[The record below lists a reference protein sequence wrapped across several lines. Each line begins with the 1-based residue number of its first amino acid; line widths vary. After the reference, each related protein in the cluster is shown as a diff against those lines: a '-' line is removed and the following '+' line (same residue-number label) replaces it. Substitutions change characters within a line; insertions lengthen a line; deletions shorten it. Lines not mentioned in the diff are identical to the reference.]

1 MRKLLISVLLV
12 FATYMMADAQLVW
25 EERFAYESGTA
36 LEGQG
41 GWELGTGKWTS
52 GDSPIVSDRKIRYGG
67 YASSESGSVA
77 IGGTGINR
85 ITYRT
90 IDEKGIRRGTVY
102 VAMLINLESVDG
114 TRDFITLDSGTGDSP
129 KAKVFVR
136 KNGSGF
142 SVGASMSDAK
152 HVTYSRG
159 LAFRSPHLIVL
170 KYSFVE
176 KAKDAKVDNNDR
188 LDLFV
193 NPVPPLPESKQ
204 EAVKLRRRKEDAS
217 ADMPYIKAVNIRQS
231 GVKGIICGMRVA
243 KSWNDAVAGN

>member
-1 MRKLLISVLLV
+1 MKRIILLV
-12 FATYMMADAQLVW
+12 LAFAAACTAANAQLIW
-25 EERFAYESGTA
+25 EERFEYEAGSQ

-52 GDSPIVSDRKIRYGG
+52 GYSPKVSDRKIKYGG

-90 IDEKGIRRGTVY
+90 IDEKGIRRGIVY
-102 VAMLINLESVDG
+102 VAMLINIESVDG
-114 TRDFITLDSGTGDSP
+114 ARDFITLDSGTGDSP
-129 KAKVFVR
+129 KAKIFVR
-136 KNGSGF
+136 KEGSGF
-142 SVGASMSDAK
+142 SVGATMSDARNAAF
-152 HVTYSRG
+152 SRG
-159 LAFRSPHLIVL
+159 LAFRAPHLIVL

-176 KAKDAKVDNNDR
+176 KEKDAKVDNNDR
-188 LDLFV
+188 IDLFV
-193 NPVPPLPESKQ
+193 NPVPTLAEGKQ
-204 EAVKLRRRKEDAS
+204 EAVKLRRRKEDKS

-243 KSWNDAVAGN
+243 KSWKDAVMGK